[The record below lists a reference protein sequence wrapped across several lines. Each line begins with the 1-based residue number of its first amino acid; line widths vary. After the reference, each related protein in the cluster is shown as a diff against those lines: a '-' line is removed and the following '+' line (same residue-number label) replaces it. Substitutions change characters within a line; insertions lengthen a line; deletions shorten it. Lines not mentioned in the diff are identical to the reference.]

1 MRPNDEDLKAQMMA
15 AAEGVI
21 EKLLAGTKEKEELS
35 LSDIERL
42 VRKAGQNVMEEL
54 TGTLAQAEA
63 QGRESRICPECGRK
77 MRYKGQKKR
86 ELVTETGEVSLE
98 RRYYY
103 CPTCR
108 EGVFPLDRRWELNET
123 AYSPEL
129 ARRMVWI
136 SGLVPYEKASA
147 VFERIGHRHV
157 PESSIRT
164 QARLYG
170 ARLKAYAD
178 RQQDYV
184 GVERVKLPP
193 PGCDHDR
200 QKGVSMDGGMV
211 HIRSEGWK
219 EFKVGTVFDVELR
232 MERDPRTHEL
242 VERPHAVDMAYTAVL
257 GSADA
262 FSPMLWALAWHH
274 AVPTAADSSVTA
286 DGAEW
291 IWRLV
296 ADLFP
301 DSVQIVD
308 WYHACQHLAE
318 AAKALHPDNEQSAQ
332 RWYRRRCKDLYKG
345 EIHKITMRLDTAG
358 LAKHSHYFHTHKR
371 RMQYQSCL
379 EEGYPIGSGTVESGV
394 KQFKGRL
401 TGAGMRWS
409 RDGAEEMLVIRGA
422 VMAGKFDLLWD
433 AA

>member
-1 MRPNDEDLKAQMMA
+1 M
-15 AAEGVI
+15 
-21 EKLLAGTKEKEELS
+21 
-35 LSDIERL
+35 
-42 VRKAGQNVMEEL
+42 
-54 TGTLAQAEA
+54 
-63 QGRESRICPECGRK
+63 
-77 MRYKGQKKR
+77 
-86 ELVTETGEVSLE
+86 
-98 RRYYY
+98 
-103 CPTCR
+103 
-108 EGVFPLDRRWELNET
+108 
-123 AYSPEL
+123 
-129 ARRMVWI
+129 
-136 SGLVPYEKASA
+136 
-147 VFERIGHRHV
+147 
-157 PESSIRT
+157 
-164 QARLYG
+164 
-170 ARLKAYAD
+170 KAYVD
-178 RQQDYV
+178 RQPDYV

-211 HIRSEGWK
+211 HLRGEGWK

-232 MERDPRTHEL
+232 LERDPRTHDL
-242 VERPHAVDMAYTAVL
+242 TERPHAVDMAYTAVL
-257 GSADA
+257 GSVDE
-262 FSPMLWALAWHH
+262 FSPLLWALAWHH

-286 DGAEW
+286 NDAEW
-291 IWRLV
+291 IWRLT

-308 WYHACQHLAE
+308 WYHACEHLAA

-332 RWYRRRCKDLYKG
+332 RWYRKRCKDLYKG
-345 EIHKITMRLDTAG
+345 EIHKITLRLDTAG
-358 LAKHSHYFHTHKR
+358 LTKHSRYFHTHKR
-371 RMQYQSCL
+371 RMQYQTCL

>member
-1 MRPNDEDLKAQMMA
+1 
-15 AAEGVI
+15 
-21 EKLLAGTKEKEELS
+21 
-35 LSDIERL
+35 
-42 VRKAGQNVMEEL
+42 
-54 TGTLAQAEA
+54 
-63 QGRESRICPECGRK
+63 
-77 MRYKGQKKR
+77 
-86 ELVTETGEVSLE
+86 
-98 RRYYY
+98 
-103 CPTCR
+103 
-108 EGVFPLDRRWELNET
+108 
-123 AYSPEL
+123 
-129 ARRMVWI
+129 MVWI

-157 PESSIRT
+157 PESSILAQT
-164 QARLYG
+164 RLHG
-170 ARLKAYAD
+170 ARMKAYVD
-178 RQQDYV
+178 GQQDYV
-184 GVERVKLPP
+184 GMERVKLPP

-211 HIRSEGWK
+211 HIRNEGWK

-232 MERDPRTHEL
+232 LERDSRTHDL
-242 VERPHAVDMAYTAVL
+242 AQRPHAVDKAYTAVL
-257 GSADA
+257 GSVDEFA
-262 FSPMLWALAWHH
+262 PQLWALAWHC
-274 AVPTAADSSVTA
+274 AVPTASDSSVTA

-291 IWRLV
+291 IWRLA

-318 AAKALHPDNEQSAQ
+318 AAKALHPDNELSAQ

-345 EIHKITMRLDTAG
+345 EIHKITMRLDTVG
-358 LAKHSHYFHTHKR
+358 LSKHSHYFHTHKR

-379 EEGYPIGSGTVESGV
+379 EAGYPIGSGTVESGI

-409 RDGAEEMLVIRGA
+409 RAGAEEMLVIRGA
-422 VMAGKFDLLWD
+422 VMADNFDPLWD